1 MLILYVIVLAYIC
14 APNVLCTIARK
25 GGEDMQ
31 AFLHAIV
38 YWISLIVSFFLF
50 FFLQTLLVTTSYY
63 NVEVVAV
70 DAPAPAAGA
79 VKIRPSLPPP
89 SITYP
94 VRVSEAPPPVPDI
107 TPISLPTW
115 SWPQPTMS
123 FPAPSL
129 ASSTPLPSFLPPVQP
144 SSWVTTPAAPATPT
158 VYAPAAGSAPSSYA
172 LAGPPSPC
180 IQEECMPL
188 PPLLPRNNTAPLAAS
203 APAPETWNQV
213 ALVAA
218 LDAYYT
224 RNRTAKLPTAE
235 WIQYFKPFPKNVVD
249 KLISVLKHKT
259 YNEQTRIMTRLKEIK
274 DNHSSQQ
281 LVQDYFL
288 AL

>member
-1 MLILYVIVLAYIC
+1 
-14 APNVLCTIARK
+14 
-25 GGEDMQ
+25 MQ

-38 YWISLIVSFFLF
+38 YWILLIVSIFLF

-63 NVEVVAV
+63 NVEIVTV
-70 DAPAPAAGA
+70 DAPSPAPAAR
-79 VKIRPSLPPP
+79 KIRQPP
-89 SITYP
+89 SITFP

-123 FPAPSL
+123 FPAPAL

-144 SSWVTTPAAPATPT
+144 SSWVTPAAADTTSYAPATF
-158 VYAPAAGSAPSSYA
+158 AGSAPSSYA

-180 IQEECMPL
+180 IQEECLPL
-188 PPLLPRNNTAPLAAS
+188 PPLLRTKTPPTAA
-203 APAPETWNQV
+203 APAPESWNPA
-213 ALVAA
+213 ALRNA
-218 LDAYYT
+218 LDAYNT
-224 RNRTAKLPTAE
+224 THNPKLPTAE

-249 KLISVLKHKT
+249 KLIAVFKNKT
-259 YNEQTRIMTRLKEIK
+259 DNEQTQIATRLKEMK
-274 DNHSSQQ
+274 HSSQASVENY
-281 LVQDYFL
+281 LL